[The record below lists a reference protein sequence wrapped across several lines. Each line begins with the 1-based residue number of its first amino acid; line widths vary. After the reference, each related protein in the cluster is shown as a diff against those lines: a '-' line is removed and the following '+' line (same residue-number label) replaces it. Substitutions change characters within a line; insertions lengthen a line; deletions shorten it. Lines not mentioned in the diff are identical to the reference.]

1 MVQPQTTNWSGEAR
15 RRLKLCGC
23 GIPVD
28 YQSLLNPGSSCG
40 LQIPYSNP
48 FHRPCKIVILT
59 RTARS
64 LLHPDF
70 IMDIQQV
77 AKRAGVSTATV
88 SRVLNGSPKVRKE
101 TSERVRRVI
110 DELNYVPNNSARNL
124 RIGRSQ
130 LYGLIVSDI
139 KNPFFPDLIDQFES
153 LAAARGIDVIFTHTN
168 YDSER
173 LATCIRRLVERNV
186 DGIAIMTSEVDEQA
200 LRIATGRNVPVVLLN
215 QPSLRESYGTVLVD
229 YTRGYREAVEHL
241 KKLGHRNIVFL
252 TGPAE
257 LSSVRR
263 RQKAFEAAAKK
274 CGSSVR
280 DEQFILGDMRVEG
293 GRTAMESLL
302 QRKPRPTAVVAAN
315 DLMAIG
321 AMQAAMAAGLHVPE
335 EISIIGFDDLPLATI
350 MHPQLTTIH
359 LSRHEIAGEAF
370 EQLLQM
376 HRKEPG
382 HAQRPERKVHP
393 RLIVRESTGPAPSLI
408 RNRIKKLL
416 VSNARPKA

>member
-1 MVQPQTTNWSGEAR
+1 MSVKSRSTRFQG
-15 RRLKLCGC
+15 
-23 GIPVD
+23 
-28 YQSLLNPGSSCG
+28 
-40 LQIPYSNP
+40 
-48 FHRPCKIVILT
+48 PCKIVILT
-59 RTARS
+59 RTDRS

-77 AKRAGVSTATV
+77 AKHAGVSTATV

-110 DELNYVPNNSARNL
+110 DELNYVPNTSARSL

-130 LYGLIVSDI
+130 LFGLIVSDI

-153 LAAARGIDVIFTHTN
+153 LAASRGIDVIFTHTN

-200 LRIATGRNVPVVLLN
+200 LRISTQGNVPVVLLN
-215 QPSLRESYGTVLVD
+215 QPSLRESYSTVLVD

-241 KKLGHRNIVFL
+241 KKLGHKNIVFL
-252 TGPAE
+252 TGPTE
-257 LSSVRR
+257 LGSVRR
-263 RQKAFEAAAKK
+263 RQKAFETAAKRS
-274 CGSSVR
+274 GISVR
-280 DEQFILGDMRVEG
+280 DKQLLVGDMRVEG
-293 GRTAMESLL
+293 GRTAMEGLL

-315 DLMAIG
+315 DLMAVG
-321 AMQAAMAAGLHVPE
+321 AMQAALAAGLRVPE
-335 EISIIGFDDLPLATI
+335 DISIIGFDDLPIATI

-370 EQLLQM
+370 EQLLQL
-376 HRKEPG
+376 HQTEGRN
-382 HAQRPERKVHP
+382 AQRPERKVHP

-416 VSNARPKA
+416 GSDARQKA